1 MLALTNK
8 KDLEFENKVALD
20 LVQAMLG
27 AISPNVRAVSYE
39 CIAQKV
45 IVYFVFKRDSTEDRD
60 EAEDITFEFEALQQ
74 GPIDIEH
81 QVTVSAQPFQGGAA
95 SLKGRLIYL
104 RKEH

>member
-1 MLALTNK
+1 MN

-45 IVYFVFKRDSTEDRD
+45 IVYFVFEHESIEDRQ
-60 EAEDITFEFEALQQ
+60 EAHDIIFEFEALQQ
-74 GPIDIEH
+74 GPIDIEYY
-81 QVTVSAQPFQGGAA
+81 VSVSAERFQEGA
-95 SLKGRLIYL
+95 SYKGRPIYL
-104 RKEH
+104 RKEC